1 MLQYA
6 LLAVLPIALAAP
18 APTPFPAPVAIAQPA
33 VTQRASLTDRT
44 PTRVLSDRD
53 IIDSI
58 TGAGGYIASLVGS
71 FPSYVASGVP
81 QFFQDLPTGSAVQSS
96 LGLSDNDLDALPTQV
111 LNIP

>member
-6 LLAVLPIALAAP
+6 PILAILPVVLALP
-18 APTPFPAPVAIAQPA
+18 APTPAPAPVAIAHPM
-33 VTQRASLTDRT
+33 VTPRASLTDRT
-44 PTRVLSDRD
+44 PTRVQERD

-58 TGAGGYIASLVGS
+58 TGLGDYIGSLVGS

-81 QFFQDLPTGSAVQSS
+81 QFFQDLPTGTAVQSS
-96 LGLSDNDLDALPTQV
+96 LSLSDNDLDALPTQV